1 MGRAKN
7 APVDRFKTAVLNR
20 LLQLEIDPRRRSLH
34 QAMNQLEILA
44 ATELLASSPKQDDDI
59 ARKLKPWSDH
69 PLQFG
74 EQPDHSHRRRRIN
87 RLAISFIIETNVP
100 AHNRNLERHASVA
113 HPANDLGKL
122 PHDFRIL
129 RAAKI
134 QAIGKP

>member
-44 ATELLASSPKQDDDI
+44 ATALLASSPKQDDDI

-74 EQPDHSHRRRRIN
+74 EPPDHSHRRPRIN
-87 RLAISFIIETNVP
+87 RLAISFIIETNFP
-100 AHNRNLERHASVA
+100 AHHRY
-113 HPANDLGKL
+113 PD
-122 PHDFRIL
+122 PH
-129 RAAKI
+129 
-134 QAIGKP
+134 